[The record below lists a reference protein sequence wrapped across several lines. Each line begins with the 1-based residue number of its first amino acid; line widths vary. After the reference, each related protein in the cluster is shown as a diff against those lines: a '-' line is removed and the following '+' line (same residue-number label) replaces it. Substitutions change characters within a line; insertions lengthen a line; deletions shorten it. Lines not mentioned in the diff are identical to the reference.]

1 MNCQLFSEG
10 QGGQT
15 QLSANETMTQLIYD
29 PVPDAC
35 KRYFFAIVLEELSL
49 ECLLVV
55 LHITKANG
63 K

>member
-1 MNCQLFSEG
+1 MNCQLLSEG

-29 PVPDAC
+29 PVADAC
-35 KRYFFAIVLEELSL
+35 KRYFFAIVLEELGL